1 MEKIL
6 VPIDGSKNSMEALLE
21 AKELGSRCRSSQI
34 TILNVYPSMK
44 SLKYVQYESDFDK
57 IEEQT
62 RENSRKL
69 LEEAKSN
76 FDDYPGEVDTVYRKG
91 DTAEE
96 ILKLADEGGY
106 TTIIMGNQGLG
117 RFSRALLGSVS
128 NKVANHAKVNV
139 LITK

>member
-1 MEKIL
+1 
-6 VPIDGSKNSMEALLE
+6 MEALLE

-34 TILNVYPSMK
+34 TIFNVYPSMR
-44 SLKYVQYESDFDK
+44 SLKYVQYESDFNK

-62 RENSRKL
+62 IENSRKL
-69 LEEAKSN
+69 LADAIKN
-76 FDDYPGEVDTVYRKG
+76 FEDYPGEVNTIYKKG
-91 DTAEE
+91 DPAEE
-96 ILKLADEGGY
+96 ILKLAEEGGY

-117 RFSRALLGSVS
+117 KFSRALLGSVS